1 MSKTMLTL
9 FMGSFALAAVLVPSV
24 PSAAQ
29 TQEIKSKPPMYSYV
43 ANWQVPRANW
53 GDIDK
58 VAAPINDVSQ
68 KALADG
74 TAIGYGSDITLVHT
88 ADGETHDFWWSSMS
102 MAGVIKAMEQ
112 ARAASGTNSAAL
124 NNAKHWDEVFVSH
137 YYNWKPGSFKGAYT
151 RVAAYKLKADAPDDA
166 LDNLAQHFIVPI
178 LEKALADGTI
188 VEYEIDTPAV
198 HTEAPGMFDIV
209 YIASA
214 PEGFDK
220 VQAAVSAGA
229 KEHPLAGQSFS
240 SVTDDSAH
248 RDEWLR
254 SDGAYK

>member
-1 MSKTMLTL
+1 MSKKLWTL
-9 FMGSFALAAVLVPSV
+9 FMGLCAFAAVLAPSV
-24 PSAAQ
+24 PAAAQ
-29 TQEIKSKPPMYSYV
+29 TQEIKSKPPMYSYI

-53 GDIDK
+53 DDIDK

-74 TAIGYGSDITLVHT
+74 TVIGYGSDINLVHT

-112 ARAASGTNSAAL
+112 ARATSGTSSAAL
-124 NNAKHWDEVFVSH
+124 NNAKHWDEVYVSH
-137 YYNWKPGSFKGAYT
+137 YYNWKSGSFKGAYT
-151 RVAAYKLKADAPDDA
+151 RVAEYKLKADAPDDA

-178 LEKALADGTI
+178 LEQALADGTI

-198 HTEAPGMFDIV
+198 HTEAPGVFAIV
-209 YIASA
+209 YIAPVA
-214 PEGFDK
+214 EGLDK
-220 VQAAVSAGA
+220 AQAAISAGA
-229 KEHPLAGQSFS
+229 KEHPLAVQAFS

-248 RDEWLR
+248 RDEWLK